1 MLLCFRKLNLHCFV
15 RLGLITIGRVA
26 YFALPKTYPAS
37 PTPKIENMSIDSRS
51 STTKNL
57 YKDFIALCE
66 GERERER
73 KRGKER
79 GREREREREAVR
91 EMSVKRGSSY
101 FSYRIKK
108 MKKNQPPQK
117 TDKTDTS
124 PSPSS
129 LSSSTSASSASL
141 SSSSSVS
148 FDARMVRA
156 IFRKLQQRSGL
167 FFPPDGD
174 SFGLRGCQIFR
185 NKNVRQ
191 FCE

>member
-1 MLLCFRKLNLHCFV
+1 
-15 RLGLITIGRVA
+15 
-26 YFALPKTYPAS
+26 
-37 PTPKIENMSIDSRS
+37 MSIDSRS

-66 GERERER
+66 GERGSERG
-73 KRGKER
+73 RGKER
-79 GREREREREAVR
+79 GREREREAVR

-124 PSPSS
+124 SS
-129 LSSSTSASSASL
+129 SSSSSTSSSSSSSL
-141 SSSSSVS
+141 SSSSVS

-167 FFPPDGD
+167 FFPPDGG
-174 SFGLRGCQIFR
+174 SSGLRGCQIFHKEKSPTYNIELEYCSCLFLGLANLR
-185 NKNVRQ
+185 LFVTFLQK
-191 FCE
+191 